1 MEGIGR
7 SLTNYLA
14 PRNLPELRREATED
28 VGYPGWY
35 LQPGHRASTVGV
47 LPIEVDADADG
58 A

>member
-14 PRNLPELRREATED
+14 PRNLPELRRKATED

-47 LPIEVDADADG
+47 LPIDADAD
-58 A
+58 AA